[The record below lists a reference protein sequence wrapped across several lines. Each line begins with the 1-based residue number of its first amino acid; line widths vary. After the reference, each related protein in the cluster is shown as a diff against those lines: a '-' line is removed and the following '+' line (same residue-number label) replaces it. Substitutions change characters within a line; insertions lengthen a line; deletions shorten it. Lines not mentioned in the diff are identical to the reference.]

1 MTASFGSTHIA
12 TLLAELHSLFA
23 SLSVVYVFGS
33 ASQNQMH
40 SESDI
45 DVAIDI
51 GRELTS
57 GERWHATQV
66 LAVCLMRDVDLIDF
80 RVASDVLRHQI
91 LTTGRRLFAR
101 NDAAQSSYEAAVLSE
116 YFDFIA
122 QRTPLMQDIAARG
135 YVYAR

>member
-1 MTASFGSTHIA
+1 MTASFDADHVA
-12 TLLAELHSLFA
+12 TLLAELHTLFA
-23 SLSVVYVFGS
+23 ALSAAYVFGS
-33 ASQNQMH
+33 AVHNQMH
-40 SESDI
+40 AESDI

-57 GERWHATQV
+57 AERWHATQR
-66 LAVCLMRDVDLIDF
+66 LSLCMMRDVDLIDF

-101 NDAAQSSYEAAVLSE
+101 NEAAQSSYEAAVLSE

-122 QRTPLMQDIAARG
+122 QRAPLMQDIARRG